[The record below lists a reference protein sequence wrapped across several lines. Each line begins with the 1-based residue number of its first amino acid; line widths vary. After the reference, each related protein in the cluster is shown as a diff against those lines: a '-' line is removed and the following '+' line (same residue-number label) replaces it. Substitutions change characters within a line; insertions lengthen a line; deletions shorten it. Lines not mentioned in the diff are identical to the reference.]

1 MKQTNLVTETVNF
14 LNRGLEEGPLATPAF
29 NDLAYEL
36 MGYVDEDERVIKKLH
51 KPLVKKLSKDFD
63 AGKYNHGKATKEW
76 AAVIEKAL
84 NMNKSMKKQVLS
96 QTMSGKKVGEALI
109 EYVAKMLAKE
119 YKDELEAAKKNG
131 SDVMDMFS

>member
-1 MKQTNLVTETVNF
+1 MDKT
-14 LNRGLEEGPLATPAF
+14 
-29 NDLAYEL
+29 
-36 MGYVDEDERVIKKLH
+36 I
-51 KPLVKKLSKDFD
+51 
-63 AGKYNHGKATKEW
+63 
-76 AAVIEKAL
+76 
-84 NMNKSMKKQVLS
+84 KKQVLS